1 MGPTEGRNVLRWSV
15 EETEKL
21 AIIKAELKEDLAG
34 QAPYPEVVGDR
45 KLVRMIRAYPGEDH
59 PESAIDAMRR
69 FLKWRKKFNVD
80 RIRNHIAMGQV
91 QRHSPCLHHHHDHH
105 H

>member
-1 MGPTEGRNVLRWSV
+1 MRWSV

-21 AIIKAELKEDLAG
+21 AILKAELKEDLAG

-59 PESAIDAMRR
+59 PVSAIDAMRR

-80 RIRNHIAMGQV
+80 RIRNHIALGQV
-91 QRHSPCLHHHHDHH
+91 TRHYSPCHTHEY
-105 H
+105 